1 MKKLSLL
8 SSIFV
13 ITLFLASCGGSE
25 DKKDGG
31 SEDKKG
37 VVDPVTVTDADGD
50 GIVDDDDDCDSSREG
65 FKSNDNTDY
74 DGDGCEDD
82 STEDTDDDNDEVD
95 DGDDECQTSIN
106 SNFVSVSTSPGT
118 INDYDGDGCED
129 DSTEDTD
136 DDNDKV
142 DDGDDE
148 CQTSINSN
156 FVSVSTSPGTINDYD
171 GDGCEDDS
179 TEDTDDDNDEVD
191 DGDDECQT
199 SINSNFVSV
208 STSPGT
214 INDYDGDG
222 CEDDSTEDT
231 DDDNDEVDDDDD
243 ECQISINSNFV
254 SVSTS
259 PGTIND
265 YDGDGCEDDST
276 EDTDDDNDEVDD
288 DDDRCQTSIN
298 SNFVSVSTSP
308 GTINDYDGD
317 GCEDAGEDKDDDD
330 DGLIEIA
337 TAKQLNKIRY
347 RLDGTLYDEEE
358 LDGSGYEGSNT
369 GCPTAGCNG
378 YELINDIY
386 LADPVGTATGNFEP
400 VGFLSSPFTAI
411 FEGNGNTISN
421 LIISNGTR
429 YVGFFGIL
437 GADSEVR
444 NLSFAKSATGAGSV
458 TSVNIASSNTDSGRV
473 GTLAGKNEGTISNVS
488 TDISVS
494 VDLDTLVTGSKQV
507 GGLVGESNGIIQNS
521 RATGNV
527 SGGNGNDDVG
537 GLVGYA
543 AFGAS
548 IRNSYTTNS
557 VSGSSGGDNVG
568 GLVGNASYVINNS
581 YTIGSVNGDGGDDKV
596 GGLVGI
602 GLVSITNSYSIATVD
617 GGDGTDIVGRLATPS
632 LSTFSVNNSYYDGDS
647 NLTGETVQ
655 TFGIGKTKAQLKV
668 ITPDIPTTDSACNA
682 VGGTFSSN
690 ICDDGNLDS
699 WSTYDFNFTD
709 GKYPSLK
716 SYETTTDTSTNPPT
730 VTQVTGSL
738 LCGQLPEADFVQCG
752 SAPPTPPVTS
762 TDADT
767 DGIADDIDVDDDNNG
782 LIELTA
788 TTLTNIRYQLDGT
801 TYKINASDTGSTMGC
816 STVDPIGCNGYEIT
830 NDIDLVGNFEPVA
843 GNFTAI
849 FDGNNNTIN
858 DLTIDNST
866 QYTGFFTTVASAGEV
881 RSINFVGGSITSSFG
896 NYGYVGVLAGKNEGT
911 VSDIS
916 ANLSVSSVGAGP
928 NNNTGGLIGEN
939 SGILQDSQSSGNISG
954 GTGDSDKVGGL
965 VGSNNGGTIQ
975 NSRATGNAS
984 GGTGNGD
991 SVGGLVGANKSSS
1004 SIRNSYA
1011 IGSAKGNAGNG
1022 DSVGGLVGTNTGGSI
1037 QNSYAIGS
1045 ANGGDGDD
1053 YVGGLVGLI
1062 IQGTIQNNYALGDVD
1077 GGNGATSDSVGRL
1090 IGGEQLS
1097 TISGNYFDEN
1107 SGLIGKEEE
1116 TFVASKA
1123 LGKTSDQLKA
1133 INNVAPTTD
1142 TTCTSAGGTWDGTA
1156 CTNGHLDF
1164 NTNNW
1169 DFTADKYP
1177 SLKSYKEDASDTQ
1190 IAGTLLCNQPTDF
1203 VQCTP

>member
-50 GIVDDDDDCDSSREG
+50 GVVDDDDDCDSSREG

-136 DDNDKV
+136 DDNDEV
-142 DDGDDE
+142 DDDDDE

-156 FVSVSTSPGTINDYD
+156 FVSSATNDR
-171 GDGCEDDS
+171 
-179 TEDTDDDNDEVD
+179 DN
-191 DGDDECQT
+191 
-199 SINSNFVSV
+199 
-208 STSPGT
+208 
-214 INDYDGDG
+214 
-222 CEDDSTEDT
+222 
-231 DDDNDEVDDDDD
+231 
-243 ECQISINSNFV
+243 
-254 SVSTS
+254 
-259 PGTIND
+259 
-265 YDGDGCEDDST
+265 
-276 EDTDDDNDEVDD
+276 
-288 DDDRCQTSIN
+288 
-298 SNFVSVSTSP
+298 
-308 GTINDYDGD
+308 D

-330 DGLIEIA
+330 D
-337 TAKQLNKIRY
+337 
-347 RLDGTLYDEEE
+347 
-358 LDGSGYEGSNT
+358 
-369 GCPTAGCNG
+369 
-378 YELINDIY
+378 
-386 LADPVGTATGNFEP
+386 
-400 VGFLSSPFTAI
+400 
-411 FEGNGNTISN
+411 
-421 LIISNGTR
+421 
-429 YVGFFGIL
+429 
-437 GADSEVR
+437 
-444 NLSFAKSATGAGSV
+444 
-458 TSVNIASSNTDSGRV
+458 
-473 GTLAGKNEGTISNVS
+473 
-488 TDISVS
+488 
-494 VDLDTLVTGSKQV
+494 
-507 GGLVGESNGIIQNS
+507 
-521 RATGNV
+521 
-527 SGGNGNDDVG
+527 
-537 GLVGYA
+537 
-543 AFGAS
+543 
-548 IRNSYTTNS
+548 
-557 VSGSSGGDNVG
+557 
-568 GLVGNASYVINNS
+568 
-581 YTIGSVNGDGGDDKV
+581 
-596 GGLVGI
+596 
-602 GLVSITNSYSIATVD
+602 
-617 GGDGTDIVGRLATPS
+617 
-632 LSTFSVNNSYYDGDS
+632 
-647 NLTGETVQ
+647 
-655 TFGIGKTKAQLKV
+655 
-668 ITPDIPTTDSACNA
+668 
-682 VGGTFSSN
+682 
-690 ICDDGNLDS
+690 
-699 WSTYDFNFTD
+699 
-709 GKYPSLK
+709 
-716 SYETTTDTSTNPPT
+716 
-730 VTQVTGSL
+730 
-738 LCGQLPEADFVQCG
+738 
-752 SAPPTPPVTS
+752 
-762 TDADT
+762 
-767 DGIADDIDVDDDNNG
+767 G

-954 GTGDSDKVGGL
+954 GTGDSDNVGGL

-1062 IQGTIQNNYALGDVD
+1062 IQGTILNSYALGDVD

-1107 SGLIGKEEE
+1107 SGLIGKEEK

-1156 CTNGHLDF
+1156 CTDGHL
-1164 NTNNW
+1164 NLSTNNW

-1177 SLKSYKEDASDTQ
+1177 SLKSYKVNASDVQ
-1190 IAGTLLCNQPTDF
+1190 VEGVLLCNQSTDF
-1203 VQCTP
+1203 VQCPMPEADADGDGVTDDIDVDDDNDGLIELTTTTLTNIRYQLDGTTYKINASDTGSTMGCSTVDPIGCNGYEITNDIDLVGNFEPVAGDFTAIFDGNNNTITNLTISNSSSPTGFFAVLGTNSTVKNLSFTSGSIAGSGGDDYVGVLAGTNDGTIFNVSADISVSAGDGSDTVGGLVGKNSSIGTIVNSSATGTADGDAGHDRIGGLVGVNEGTIQNSSATGTANGGGDSDYGIGSLVGNNEGTIQNSYATGTANGGDGADGGIGGLVGDNSSTGTIRNSYATGIANGNDSDDAGTGGLVGVNEGTIQNSYATGNANGGAGTDYVGGLVGGNVSNGTIRNSYSLGAVDGGGNASSGGVGRLVGYKDIGVIITGNYYNDTSSVSNGAELTLGNTEAKGKTLAQLKDLDADDTETDFGASNRWNEFNWNFTDTKYPSLKSYKVDANDAQIAGDLLCGQLPVADFVQCTSP